1 MQGRETNATDA
12 KYDNNQRF
20 IYFPY
25 MAPPTTAGGRVDERN
40 GSGGGPERG
49 GNSNSGGGS
58 SRGIVHVGPA
68 AELTRPAAKGG
79 EEVLPSAAPVF
90 CAGHNNKLGPRPGRK
105 PRNRVLEARSSSPP
119 PLCDLAI
126 N

>member
-1 MQGRETNATDA
+1 MG
-12 KYDNNQRF
+12 
-20 IYFPY
+20 
-25 MAPPTTAGGRVDERN
+25 ERN

-49 GNSNSGGGS
+49 GNSAGGGGQ
-58 SRGIVHVGPA
+58 SRGIVGPA